1 MQTNEPSAFN
11 ETAADAAAT
20 VDSAEIDKA
29 ADSAADSAAEIA
41 VDSAVEASRPKN
53 RRRLIFLL
61 VFLLALLAVL
71 GEEAA
76 RRAASVRTIGEEGAF
91 SYETVGLSATIT
103 GLLDKNATEAVVP
116 EKIGGRSVT
125 KIGAAAFSG
134 CASLTKI
141 ELPQG
146 VREIGSNA
154 FAGCSALTTI
164 TLPASL
170 ETLRAAFDGCSAL
183 AEIAVAPGNKNFR
196 SVDGVLFSADGKTL
210 LLYPTAK
217 ATTEYA
223 IPDGTERIASS
234 AFRDC
239 ASLTA
244 IAFPASVRELGGE
257 TFFGCVALRT
267 VALPDAVETIPASAF
282 LGCSAL
288 SEVKFPKQLKAI
300 APHAFIGCESLTS
313 VAFPDGLTLIGDDAF
328 EDCVSLESV
337 AFPSS
342 LKVVEPGAF
351 GGCVALTSVA
361 FRDGLTTIGDEAFSR
376 CDSLSSVKIP
386 ASVEEIGRRS
396 FPRNADLVIRGA
408 AGSYAEEYA
417 RENGIRFEVVDGGEK
432 KAEEAETE

>member
-11 ETAADAAAT
+11 ETADAFAAVVAT
-20 VDSAEIDKA
+20 GESAEIDKP
-29 ADSAADSAAEIA
+29 AETA
-41 VDSAVEASRPKN
+41 AVETGATADGAPRPKN
-53 RRRLIFLL
+53 RRRLVFLL
-61 VFLLALLAVL
+61 VFLLALLCVL

-76 RRAASVRTIGEEGAF
+76 RRAASVKTVGEEGAF
-91 SYETVGLSATIT
+91 SYETVGFSATIT

-125 KIGAAAFSG
+125 KIGAAAFAD

-183 AEIAVAPGNKNFR
+183 AEIAVAPGNKNYR
-196 SVDGVLFSADGKTL
+196 SVDGVLFSVDGRTA
-210 LLYPTAK
+210 LYYPAGK
-217 ATTEYA
+217 AATEYA
-223 IPDGTERIASS
+223 IPDGTERVASS

-239 ASLTA
+239 SALTA
-244 IAFPASVRELGGE
+244 ITFPASVRELGGE
-257 TFFGCVALRT
+257 TFYGCVALRT

-288 SEVKFPKQLKAI
+288 SEIKFPKQLKAI
-300 APHAFIGCESLTS
+300 APHAFIGCENLTS

-361 FRDGLTTIGDEAFSR
+361 FRDGLTTIGDEAFAD
-376 CDSLSSVKIP
+376 CESLTSAEIP

-408 AGSYAEEYA
+408 AGSYAETFAAEA
-417 RENGIRFEVVDGGEK
+417 GIPFEAAGEPVES
-432 KAEEAETE
+432 AAPTPEP

>member
-11 ETAADAAAT
+11 ETAAAT
-20 VDSAEIDKA
+20 VDSAETDKA
-29 ADSAADSAAEIA
+29 ADSAN
-41 VDSAVEASRPKN
+41 SAVEALRPKN

-76 RRAASVRTIGEEGAF
+76 RRAASARTVGEEGAF
-91 SYETVGLSATIT
+91 SYETVGWSATIT

-125 KIGAAAFSG
+125 KIGAAAFAD

-141 ELPQG
+141 DLPQG

-217 ATTEYA
+217 TATEYA
-223 IPDGTERIASS
+223 VPDGTERIASS

-244 IAFPASVRELGGE
+244 ITFPASVRELGGE
-257 TFFGCVALRT
+257 AFFGCGALRT
-267 VALPDAVETIPASAF
+267 VALPDGVETIPASAF

-288 SEVKFPKQLKAI
+288 SEIKLPKQLKAI
-300 APHAFIGCESLTS
+300 APHAFIGCESLTT
-313 VAFPDGLTLIGDDAF
+313 VALPDGLTLIGDDAF
-328 EDCVSLESV
+328 EDCVSLTEVS
-337 AFPSS
+337 FPSG

-351 GGCVALTSVA
+351 GGCVSLTNIA
-361 FRDGLTTIGDEAFSR
+361 FQDGLTTLGDEAFAR
-376 CDSLSSVKIP
+376 CDALSSVELP

-396 FPRNADLVIRGA
+396 FPRNADLVIRGV
-408 AGSYAEEYA
+408 AGSYAETFA
-417 RENGIRFEVVDGGEK
+417 
-432 KAEEAETE
+432 AETGIPFEAR

>member
-1 MQTNEPSAFN
+1 MQTNEPSAFKETADAPAAVDFAETN
-11 ETAADAAAT
+11 KAAASAAVETAAT
-20 VDSAEIDKA
+20 VAEA
-29 ADSAADSAAEIA
+29 P
-41 VDSAVEASRPKN
+41 RPKN

-76 RRAASVRTIGEEGAF
+76 RRAASVKTTGEEGAF
-91 SYETVGLSATIT
+91 AYETVGFSATIT
-103 GLLDKNATEAVVP
+103 GLLDKTATEAVVP

-125 KIGAAAFSG
+125 KIGAAAFAD

-154 FAGCSALTTI
+154 FAGCSALQTI

-183 AEIAVAPGNKNFR
+183 AEIAVAPGNKNYR

-217 ATTEYA
+217 AAAEYA
-223 IPDGTERIASS
+223 VPDGTEKIAAS
-234 AFRDC
+234 AFRDG

-244 IAFPASVRELGGE
+244 ITFPASVRELGGE
-257 TFFGCVALRT
+257 AFFGCVALRT
-267 VALPDAVETIPASAF
+267 VALPDGVETIPASAF
-282 LGCSAL
+282 LGCAAL

-300 APHAFIGCESLTS
+300 APHAFIGCESLTT

-328 EDCVSLESV
+328 ENCVALESV
-337 AFPSS
+337 AFPSG
-342 LKVVEPGAF
+342 LKMVEPGAF
-351 GGCVALTSVA
+351 GGCVSLTSVA
-361 FRDGLTTIGDEAFSR
+361 FQDGLTTLGDEAFSR
-376 CDSLSSVKIP
+376 CESLKSAEIP

-396 FPRNADLVIRGA
+396 FPKNADLVIRGA
-408 AGSYAEEYA
+408 AGSYAETFAAEA
-417 RENGIRFEVVDGGEK
+417 GIPFEASGEPVEST
-432 KAEEAETE
+432 APTPEP

>member
-1 MQTNEPSAFN
+1 MQTNEPSAVN
-11 ETAADAAAT
+11 PVEPDVVDSAETAADS
-20 VDSAEIDKA
+20 V
-29 ADSAADSAAEIA
+29 A
-41 VDSAVEASRPKN
+41 VDGAPRPKN
-53 RRRLIFLL
+53 RRRLVFLL

-76 RRAASVRTIGEEGAF
+76 RRAASVRTTGEEGAF
-91 SYETVGLSATIT
+91 SYETVGWSATIT

-125 KIGAAAFSG
+125 KIGAAAFAD

-183 AEIAVAPGNKNFR
+183 AEIAVAPGNKNYR
-196 SVDGVLFSADGKTL
+196 SVDGVLFSADGGTL

-217 ATTEYA
+217 AAAEYA
-223 IPDGTERIASS
+223 VPDGTEKIASS

-257 TFFGCVALRT
+257 AFFGCVALRT

-288 SEVKFPKQLKAI
+288 SEIKFPKQLKAI

-313 VAFPDGLTLIGDDAF
+313 VALPDGLTTVGDDAF
-328 EDCVSLESV
+328 EDCVSLTEVS
-337 AFPSS
+337 FPSG
-342 LKVVEPGAF
+342 LRFIEPGAF
-351 GGCVALTSVA
+351 GGCVKLPSVVFPNGLKTLGDEAFAGCEALTSV
-361 FRDGLTTIGDEAFSR
+361 E
-376 CDSLSSVKIP
+376 IP

-396 FPRNADLVIRGA
+396 FPKNADLVIRGA
-408 AGSYAEEYA
+408 AGSYAETFAAEA
-417 RENGIRFEVVDGGEK
+417 GIPFEASGEPVES
-432 KAEEAETE
+432 AAPTPEP

>member
-1 MQTNEPSAFN
+1 MQTNEPSAFK
-11 ETAADAAAT
+11 ETADAPAA
-20 VDSAEIDKA
+20 VDFAETDKA
-29 ADSAADSAAEIA
+29 AESAAEN
-41 VDSAVEASRPKN
+41 AVETGEPIVVDTASRPKN

-76 RRAASVRTIGEEGAF
+76 RRAASVRTTGEEGAF
-91 SYETVGLSATIT
+91 SYETVGFSATIT
-103 GLLDKNATEAVVP
+103 GLLDKTATEAVVP

-125 KIGAAAFSG
+125 KIGAAAFAD

-154 FAGCSALTTI
+154 FDGCSALTTI

-183 AEIAVAPGNKNFR
+183 AEIAVAPGNKNYR
-196 SVDGVLFSADGKTL
+196 STDGVLFSADGKTL

-217 ATTEYA
+217 AAAEYA
-223 IPDGTERIASS
+223 VPDGTEKIAAS
-234 AFRDC
+234 AFRDG

-244 IAFPASVRELGGE
+244 ITFPASVRELGGE
-257 TFFGCVALRT
+257 AFFGCVALRS

-282 LGCSAL
+282 LGCAAL

-300 APHAFIGCESLTS
+300 APHAFIGCKSLTT

-328 EDCVSLESV
+328 EDCVLLESV
-337 AFPSS
+337 SFPSG

-361 FRDGLTTIGDEAFSR
+361 FPDGLKTLGDEAFSR

-396 FPRNADLVIRGA
+396 FAKNADLVIRGA
-408 AGSYAEEYA
+408 AGSYAETFAAEA
-417 RENGIRFEVVDGGEK
+417 GIPFEASGEPVES
-432 KAEEAETE
+432 AAPTPEP

>member
-1 MQTNEPSAFN
+1 MQTNEPSAVKTADVDASVAEN
-11 ETAADAAAT
+11 AVETGEPAAVDAAPRA
-20 VDSAEIDKA
+20 
-29 ADSAADSAAEIA
+29 
-41 VDSAVEASRPKN
+41 KN

-76 RRAASVRTIGEEGAF
+76 RRAASALTTGEEGAF
-91 SYETVGLSATIT
+91 SYETVGFSATIT
-103 GLLDKNATEAVVP
+103 GLLDKSATEAVVP
-116 EKIGGRSVT
+116 KKIGGRSVT
-125 KIGAAAFSG
+125 KIGAAAFAD

-183 AEIAVAPGNKNFR
+183 AEIAVAPGNKNYR
-196 SVDGVLFSADGKTL
+196 SVDGVLFSVDGRRLIYYPLGKT
-210 LLYPTAK
+210 A
-217 ATTEYA
+217 TEYA
-223 IPDGTERIASS
+223 IPDGTERVASS

-239 ASLTA
+239 ATLTA
-244 IAFPASVRELGGE
+244 IAFPASVREFGGE

-267 VALPDAVETIPASAF
+267 VALPDAVETIPASSF

-361 FRDGLTTIGDEAFSR
+361 FPDGLTTVGDEAFSR

-408 AGSYAEEYA
+408 AGSYAETFAAEA
-417 RENGIRFEVVDGGEK
+417 GIPFEASGEPVES
-432 KAEEAETE
+432 AAPTPEP

>member
-1 MQTNEPSAFN
+1 MQTNESADVKN
-11 ETAADAAAT
+11 DVKIGETGVVDAP
-20 VDSAEIDKA
+20 
-29 ADSAADSAAEIA
+29 
-41 VDSAVEASRPKN
+41 RPKN
-53 RRRLIFLL
+53 RRRLVFLL
-61 VFLLALLAVL
+61 VFLLALLCVL

-76 RRAASVRTIGEEGAF
+76 RRTASVKTVGEEGAF
-91 SYETVGLSATIT
+91 SYETVGFSATIT

-125 KIGAAAFSG
+125 KIGAAAFAD
-134 CASLTKI
+134 CALLTKI

-183 AEIAVAPGNKNFR
+183 AEIAVAPGNKNYR
-196 SVDGVLFSADGKTL
+196 SVDGVLFSVDGRTA
-210 LLYPTAK
+210 LYYPSGK
-217 ATTEYA
+217 AATEYA
-223 IPDGTERIASS
+223 IPDGTERVASS

-239 ASLTA
+239 SALTA
-244 IAFPASVRELGGE
+244 ITFPASVRELGGE
-257 TFFGCVALRT
+257 TFYGCVALRT

-288 SEVKFPKQLKAI
+288 SEIKFPKQLKAI
-300 APHAFIGCESLTS
+300 APHAFIGCESLTT

-328 EDCVSLESV
+328 EDCVALESV
-337 AFPSS
+337 SFPSG

-351 GGCVALTSVA
+351 GGCVKLSSVVLP
-361 FRDGLTTIGDEAFSR
+361 DGLKTVGDEAFSG
-376 CDSLSSVKIP
+376 CASLTDVDIP

-396 FPRNADLVIRGA
+396 FPRNADLVIRGD

-417 RENGIRFEVVDGGEK
+417 EKAGIPFAVY
-432 KAEEAETE
+432 AEP